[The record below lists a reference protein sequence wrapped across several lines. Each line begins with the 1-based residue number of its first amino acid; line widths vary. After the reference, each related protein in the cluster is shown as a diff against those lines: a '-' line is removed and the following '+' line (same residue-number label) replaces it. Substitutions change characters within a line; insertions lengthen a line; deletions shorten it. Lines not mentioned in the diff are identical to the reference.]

1 MEKAQK
7 NYRAQI
13 EFYLKYKEKFGE
25 NPDDNLFKLITD
37 RGNEEVL
44 NGLIKTPGRP
54 QKGKRSDGMF

>member
-7 NYRAQI
+7 NYRSQI

-37 RGNEEVL
+37 RGTEEIL
-44 NGLIKTPGRP
+44 NALIKTQGRP
-54 QKGKRSDGMF
+54 QKGKRADGMF